1 MTSMPEADELVLAT
15 VKKILPYGA
24 FCALD
29 EYRGGEAFMH
39 ISEVAPRWIKNI
51 HEFLHE
57 GQHLVAKV
65 YHVDLE
71 KGQVDV
77 SLKRVSEAER
87 KRKLESVRRDK
98 RGTKLFELAVKEAK
112 STASEAHAAREA
124 LEGKYG
130 ELMEAFEQLAKGG
143 KDGLDG
149 VKIEKGLAKAILN
162 VSSKSIRA
170 ARAQLDAIVQLTA
183 WSADGVMKIRQTF
196 SGLKVPAGCTL
207 SMHYLGAPRYQ
218 IGIVAGDYKE
228 AQKGLDSVQEQLQT
242 AAKKLD
248 LTMDWS
254 LIEE

>member
-1 MTSMPEADELVLAT
+1 MTSMPESDELVLAI

-29 EYRGGEAFMH
+29 EYQNGEAFMH

-57 GQHLVAKV
+57 GQHMVAKV
-65 YHVDLE
+65 YHVDEE
-71 KGQVDV
+71 KGQVDI
-77 SLKRVSEAER
+77 SLKRVSEAEK

-98 RGTKLFELAVKEAK
+98 RGVKLLELAAKEAK
-112 STASEAHAAREA
+112 STAPEVQTARLA
-124 LEGKYG
+124 LEDKYG
-130 ELMEAFEQLAKGG
+130 EVLEAFEQLAKAG
-143 KDGLDG
+143 KDGLEG

-162 VSSKSIRA
+162 VAGKSIRA
-170 ARAQLDAIVQLTA
+170 ARAELNAIAQLTA
-183 WSADGVMKIRQTF
+183 WSSDGVMKIRQTMT
-196 SGLKVPAGCTL
+196 SLTVPTGCTL

-218 IGIVAGDYKE
+218 IGVVAADYKE

-248 LTMDWS
+248 MTLEWS
-254 LIEE
+254 IIEE

>member
-1 MTSMPEADELVLAT
+1 MTSMPESDELVLAT
-15 VKKILPYGA
+15 VRKILPYGA

-29 EYRGGEAFMH
+29 EYKGGEAFMH

-98 RGTKLFELAVKEAK
+98 RGIKLLELAAKEAK
-112 STASEAHAAREA
+112 STASELQTARSA
-124 LEGKYG
+124 LEDKYG
-130 ELMEAFEQLAKGG
+130 ELMEAFEQLSKSGPT
-143 KDGLDG
+143 GLDG
-149 VKIEKGLAKAILN
+149 VKIEKGLAKAVLN
-162 VSSKSIRA
+162 VAARSIRS

-183 WSADGVMKIRQTF
+183 WSPDGVMKVRQTL
-196 SGLKVPAGCTL
+196 STLKVPASCTL

-218 IGIVAGDYKE
+218 LAVVAGDYKE

-248 LTMDWS
+248 MTMDWS